1 MRNRHSNP
9 LRDLKPLSP
18 ITETL
23 KDTSS
28 YTISETTRG
37 RRFSSSA
44 TQYERRRAQRTE
56 KNSPICQD
64 ARTEAGSKG
73 SGNTCTEDAG
83 RTSRLVDDRSAWERN
98 ERNWRGRDTSTRS
111 VLRREDATLG
121 SDTALRSEKQEQ
133 QPRTDI
139 EIETMDRIDMG
150 GHERIKLGDSCCCGY
165 H

>member
-1 MRNRHSNP
+1 M
-9 LRDLKPLSP
+9 
-18 ITETL
+18 
-23 KDTSS
+23 
-28 YTISETTRG
+28 
-37 RRFSSSA
+37 
-44 TQYERRRAQRTE
+44 
-56 KNSPICQD
+56 
-64 ARTEAGSKG
+64 
-73 SGNTCTEDAG
+73 
-83 RTSRLVDDRSAWERN
+83 VDDRSAWERN